1 MGMSHYGIMG
11 LAALS
16 YFSRRNYCDF
26 DVAEEREAWASL
38 PLQRGAADVGG
49 VAFAAGLGVGAV

>member
-11 LAALS
+11 LAALT

-26 DVAEEREAWASL
+26 DVAEEREA
-38 PLQRGAADVGG
+38 
-49 VAFAAGLGVGAV
+49 